1 MCRRS
6 GRGRHSVPLAGLLA
20 VVVDPATA
28 TGANERA
35 IHTMA
40 GGVVLTAV
48 WVAIV
53 VSQSGLL
60 FARAE
65 VR

>member
-1 MCRRS
+1 
-6 GRGRHSVPLAGLLA
+6 
-20 VVVDPATA
+20 VVDPATA

-40 GGVVLTAV
+40 GGVVLTVSSA
-48 WVAIV
+48 AILV
-53 VSQSGLL
+53 GLSGLL